1 MLVLVVVPCTCG
13 KNVIK
18 MVPWYLVCIMHA
30 TIYDTTKIHHF
41 LFFFLLFFFVVTSST
56 RDEVDFDKTAHK
68 KKYSI
73 LVSSIPP
80 HK

>member
-1 MLVLVVVPCTCG
+1 M
-13 KNVIK
+13 
-18 MVPWYLVCIMHA
+18 YLVCIMHA

-41 LFFFLLFFFVVTSST
+41 LFFFLLFSFFFCKVTSST

-80 HK
+80 HKYVPSWLVRVPT

>member
-1 MLVLVVVPCTCG
+1 MLVLVVVP
-13 KNVIK
+13 
-18 MVPWYLVCIMHA
+18 YLVCIMHA

-41 LFFFLLFFFVVTSST
+41 FFFFLLFFFCKVTSST

-80 HK
+80 HSWLVPYEYLLTT

>member
-1 MLVLVVVPCTCG
+1 
-13 KNVIK
+13 
-18 MVPWYLVCIMHA
+18 MHA

-41 LFFFLLFFFVVTSST
+41 LFFFLLFFFFFCFFFFCKVTSST

-80 HK
+80 HKYVPSWLVRVPT

>member
-1 MLVLVVVPCTCG
+1 MLVLVVVVLSVYYACNNLRHN
-13 KNVIK
+13 KNSS
-18 MVPWYLVCIMHA
+18 
-30 TIYDTTKIHHF
+30 F
-41 LFFFLLFFFVVTSST
+41 SFFFAFFFCKVTSST

-80 HK
+80 HSWLVPYEYLLTT